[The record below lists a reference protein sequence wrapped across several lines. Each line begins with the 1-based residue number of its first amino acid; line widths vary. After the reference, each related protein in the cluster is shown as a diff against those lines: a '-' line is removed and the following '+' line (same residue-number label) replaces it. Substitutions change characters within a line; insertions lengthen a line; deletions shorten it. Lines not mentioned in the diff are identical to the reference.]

1 MATFTKSN
9 LLIIAAFAAIYIIW
23 GSTYLAAAFA
33 IDELPAFIMIGTRYA
48 SAGIIL
54 WIGIH
59 LFGQYQSIS
68 KEQFLNSL
76 LSGFMMIGL
85 GGGLIFYT
93 VQYLDTGLIALITA
107 GQPLLI
113 LLMMWGLQ
121 AKKPAKQAY
130 WGILLGIIG
139 MYLLVSQKV
148 LIASP
153 NQWKGVLCVF
163 GSMLSWGYGTILVS
177 ERDMPKPHTS
187 NSAIQMIFGGSCLII
202 FSFLVEDPLAINL
215 GELQMTTWLAM
226 IYLVFLGSIVAFS
239 AFNFLLTKVSPE
251 KVATSTYVNPIV
263 AMFLGWWLRD
273 ELITLQSVF
282 AAGIMLAGVFF
293 INVKQAYFKQLM
305 QKVNLVSRK

>member
-1 MATFTKSN
+1 MDRNS
-9 LLIIAAFAAIYIIW
+9 LVWSI
-23 GSTYLAAAFA
+23 S
-33 IDELPAFIMIGTRYA
+33 
-48 SAGIIL
+48 
-54 WIGIH
+54 IH
-59 LFGQYQSIS
+59 LEGTIF
-68 KEQFLNSL
+68 KFLT
-76 LSGFMMIGL
+76 IRIYDDWL
-85 GGGLIFYT
+85 GRRIDFYT